1 MKKIVKLLKKKKLKF
16 AVAESC
22 TGGLVS
28 SSMTAIN
35 GSSEV
40 FTMGLVTYS
49 NKSKIDIL
57 NVPKNII
64 KKYGAVSSQCCMSML
79 KGLAKLSKSK
89 ICISITGI
97 AGPKGGTKKKPVG
110 LVYVGVKNGTKISI
124 NEFKFKNKGRIF
136 IQKTTVKKT
145 FDLVLKSIN

>member
-49 NKSKIDIL
+49 NQSKMDIL
-57 NVPKNII
+57 NVPKSII
-64 KKYGAVSSQCCMSML
+64 QRYGAVSSQCCLSML
-79 KGLAKLSKSK
+79 KGLAKISKSK

-97 AGPKGGTKKKPVG
+97 AGPKGGTKKKPIG
-110 LVYVGVKNGTKISI
+110 LVYIGVKNGKKIST
-124 NEFKFKNKGRIF
+124 NQFKFKNKGRIF
-136 IQKTTVKKT
+136 IQKTTVRKT
-145 FDLVLKSIN
+145 FNLVLKSIK